1 MLRVAIALELF
12 KRRSGSYPLQLS
24 ELVPTYL
31 SEVPRD
37 PIDGEPLRYK
47 IRDSKPLIYS
57 IGSDKKDDGGVAPRN
72 AMLRVTGSSIRCRR
86 SRRIEDGPTGRSQK
100 WRQPVGQLLAEPLP
114 HDD

>member
-1 MLRVAIALELF
+1 MIAFELF

-47 IRDSKPLIYS
+47 IRKSKPLIYS

-72 AMLRVTGSSIRCRR
+72 AT
-86 SRRIEDGPTGRSQK
+86 SRRDVAIGGKGASGD
-100 WRQPVGQLLAEPLP
+100 WQLYPLP
-114 HDD
+114 TEQAH